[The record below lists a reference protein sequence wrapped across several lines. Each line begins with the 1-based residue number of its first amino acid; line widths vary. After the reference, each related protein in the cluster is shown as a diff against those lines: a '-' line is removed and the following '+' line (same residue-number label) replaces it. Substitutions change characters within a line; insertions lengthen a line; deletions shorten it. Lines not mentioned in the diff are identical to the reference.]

1 MTTFDKNQIP
11 ANINSVEKLVV
22 WAACVLQELYPTMKI
37 TENIEEAPQLVAQVG
52 AFDLPVPIDDQWTY
66 QVRNRAVL
74 RLSIPLSATWK
85 RNKLYFAATDL
96 GVSATPAD
104 YYLNS

>member
-1 MTTFDKNQIP
+1 MTTFDKSQIP
-11 ANINSVEKLVV
+11 ASVNSVEKLIV
-22 WAACVLQELYPTMKI
+22 WCGCILQELYPTTKI

-74 RLSIPLSATWK
+74 RMSIPLGATWK

-96 GVSATPAD
+96 GVLATPTD
-104 YYLNS
+104 YYSNT